1 MQAELSVVAALMPPD
16 DFDVA
21 LMRVR
26 LSLKRSLTVR
36 FVFDG
41 LFSASGLGVYRSS
54 AAHPVLGP
62 ICCRLVLRSSTAQP
76 VLGPMLLQ
84 ACASRYF
91 YSRGRTPMA
100 SCCARWP
107 VAVPHSRLLCSNVR

>member
-1 MQAELSVVAALMPPD
+1 MVAALVPPD

-54 AAHPVLGP
+54 AA
-62 ICCRLVLRSSTAQP
+62 QP
-76 VLGPMLLQ
+76 VLGPVLLQ
-84 ACASRYF
+84 TCASLF
-91 YSRGRTPMA
+91 YRSTGARSDAVAVLVLTCLGTPVA
-100 SCCARWP
+100 RLLCSLARCCA
-107 VAVPHSRLLCSNVR
+107 HSRLLCSECPMIFL

>member
-1 MQAELSVVAALMPPD
+1 MVAALVPPD

-41 LFSASGLGVYRSS
+41 LSSASGLGVYRSS
-54 AAHPVLGP
+54 AA
-62 ICCRLVLRSSTAQP
+62 QP

-84 ACASRYF
+84 TCASLF
-91 YSRGRTPMA
+91 YRSTGARSDAVAVLVLTCLGLRWPDF
-100 SCCARWP
+100 CARWP
-107 VAVPHSRLLCSNVR
+107 GAVPTVACCVPSVR